1 MTGDQTR
8 APATAAG
15 VGMEQ
20 KGCGRQKV
28 ADQMAEVEIGDDKAA
43 PVWNL
48 RASLNVS
55 FINRSKRRRR
65 MGFS

>member
-1 MTGDQTR
+1 MKVRTGDQTG

-28 ADQMAEVEIGDDKAA
+28 ADRTAAVEIRELIGQA
-43 PVWNL
+43 
-48 RASLNVS
+48 R
-55 FINRSKRRRR
+55 F
-65 MGFS
+65 GT